1 MLFRTG
7 SATSVCNLLEELLWW
22 YLPTLQHQDVMLSHR
37 VLLVQSVSP
46 WPGDLVVLLEEGVIT
61 FSSCFIKR
69 GCIELRFLW
78 KIMYDLKKIKV
89 VLGFK
94 SQGSLAVGPEQPAQ
108 QVGWFV
114 CLFFKYWVREQ
125 SF

>member
-46 WPGDLVVLLEEGVIT
+46 WPGDLVVLLEEEGNNLLLLLY
-61 FSSCFIKR
+61 K
-69 GCIELRFLW
+69 
-78 KIMYDLKKIKV
+78 
-89 VLGFK
+89 
-94 SQGSLAVGPEQPAQ
+94 A
-108 QVGWFV
+108 
-114 CLFFKYWVREQ
+114 WVH
-125 SF
+125 